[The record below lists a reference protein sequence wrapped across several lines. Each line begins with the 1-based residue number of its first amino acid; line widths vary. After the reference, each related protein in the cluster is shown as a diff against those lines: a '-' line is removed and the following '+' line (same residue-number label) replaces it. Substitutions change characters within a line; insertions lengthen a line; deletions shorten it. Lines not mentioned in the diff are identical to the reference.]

1 MEIGSKLQVIL
12 RKPGTVKKETII
24 ELWIFSFFLLF
35 LIHTQIDYH
44 LLFHTSAELFASIVS
59 FGLFF
64 VAINISKVSENNFI
78 VLLGVGYFFVGII
91 DVFHIF
97 TYTGVSIIYE
107 RGSQTAFEQ
116 LWIAGRYMTAFTLLG
131 STLLILR
138 NVKKFRI
145 TVIFFSYFIACL
157 LVLASI
163 LYFGIF
169 PDCYVEGAGMTIFT
183 VASELI
189 VSAVYLL
196 VAFLYFK
203 LRKNMNS
210 TLFFF
215 MEAHLLTMAMYE
227 MLFVSLS
234 VSDGWRNN
242 LAHIL
247 RVVSFFFLY
256 KALFETGLRRPY
268 TALYKKVDSMRPKQ
282 DKTGRYPKKAQH
294 QRKMIE
300 EMLARNNQCYDM
312 IINNSSDAIII
323 ISDLKFIFVNERA
336 ANMFGVNNPGYL
348 IGREVKDYINFKEQ
362 EWVTESLMQTAHDLC
377 REIKF
382 ESRLKAQS
390 GNEIDIEVTSANLLY
405 KGRLS
410 HINIFKDISSRKQI
424 NKLENHIKD
433 NEKKLTET
441 KEYNKML
448 TEFFSNISHELKTP
462 LNVILGA
469 IQILS
474 IKGNPQI
481 SQGNEDKFNK
491 YLRVMKQNC
500 YRLLRLVN
508 NLIDL
513 SKFDSGYLKL
523 NLCNLNIVSVV
534 EDIILSVAHYVEN
547 RELSIVFDTDIEEK
561 TVAVDADKIE
571 RIMLNLLSNSIKFT
585 DAGGSISVN
594 ISDREDTVAISVRDT
609 GIGIPKDKLNSI
621 FDRFGQVDKSLTRNK
636 EGSGIGLSLV
646 KTLVELHGGH
656 ISISSVEGEGSE
668 VVMELPVRTVENE
681 MPAAGSSE
689 GKSKVENIKI
699 EFSDIYSFE

>member
-59 FGLFF
+59 FGLFI

-131 STLLILR
+131 STLLLLR

-189 VSAVYLL
+189 VSGVYIL
-196 VAFLYFK
+196 VAFLYLK
-203 LRKNMNS
+203 LRKNMDS

-234 VSDGWRNN
+234 VPDGWRNN

-256 KALFETGLRRPY
+256 KALFESGLRRPY
-268 TALYKKVDSMRPKQ
+268 TALYKKVDNMRPKQ

-323 ISDLKFIFVNERA
+323 ISDSKFIFVNERA
-336 ANMFGVNNPGYL
+336 ANMFGVNNPVDL
-348 IGREVKDYINFKEQ
+348 IGREVRDYINFKEQ
-362 EWVTESLMQTAHDLC
+362 ERVKELLMQTAHDLC

-405 KGRLS
+405 KGKLS
-410 HINIFKDISSRKQI
+410 YINIFKDISSRKQI

-474 IKGNPQI
+474 IKDNMQI

-534 EDIILSVAHYVEN
+534 EEIILSVAHYVEN
-547 RELSIVFDTDIEEK
+547 RGLSIVFDTDIEEK

-594 ISDREDTVAISVRDT
+594 ISHKEDTVAISVRDT

-646 KTLVELHGGH
+646 KTLVELHGGN

-681 MPAAGSSE
+681 MPVAGSST

>member
-107 RGSQTAFEQ
+107 RGSQSAFEQ

-131 STLLILR
+131 STLLLLR

-145 TVIFFSYFIACL
+145 IVIFFFYFIACL

-183 VASELI
+183 IASELI
-189 VSAVYLL
+189 VSVVYIL

-203 LRKNMNS
+203 LRKNMDS

-215 MEAHLLTMAMYE
+215 MEAHLLTMAMYD

-234 VSDGWRNN
+234 VPDGWRNN

-256 KALFETGLRRPY
+256 KALFESGLRRPF
-268 TALYKKVDSMRPKQ
+268 TALYKKVDNMSPEQVKA
-282 DKTGRYPKKAQH
+282 GSYPKKPQH

-336 ANMFGVNNPGYL
+336 ANMFGVNNRGDL
-348 IGREVKDYINFKEQ
+348 IGREVKDYIKFKEQ
-362 EWVTESLMQTAHDLC
+362 EWVTESLMQTTHDLC

-390 GNEIDIEVTSANLLY
+390 GKEIDIEVTSANLLY

-474 IKGNPQI
+474 IKGNTQI

-513 SKFDSGYLKL
+513 SKFDSGYLRL

-534 EDIILSVAHYVEN
+534 EEIILSVAHYVEN
-547 RELSIVFDTDIEEK
+547 RGLSIVFDTDIEEK

-681 MPAAGSSE
+681 MPAAGSSA

>member
-59 FGLFF
+59 FGLFI

-78 VLLGVGYFFVGII
+78 VLLGLGYFFVGII

-97 TYTGVSIIYE
+97 TYTGVSIIFE

-138 NVKKFRI
+138 NVKKFSI

-169 PDCYVEGAGMTIFT
+169 PDCYVEGSGMTIFA

-189 VSAVYLL
+189 VSGVYIL

-203 LRKNMNS
+203 LRKNMDS

-234 VSDGWRNN
+234 VPDGWRNN

-256 KALFETGLRRPY
+256 KALFESGLRRPY
-268 TALYKKVDSMRPKQ
+268 TALYKKVDSMRTKQ
-282 DKTGRYPKKAQH
+282 AKTCRYPKKAQH
-294 QRKMIE
+294 QRRMIE

-323 ISDLKFIFVNERA
+323 ISDSKFIFVNERA
-336 ANMFGVNNPGYL
+336 ANMFGVNNPVDL
-348 IGREVKDYINFKEQ
+348 IGWEVKDYINFKEQ
-362 EWVTESLMQTAHDLC
+362 EKVKELLMQTAHDLC

-405 KGRLS
+405 KGKLS
-410 HINIFKDISSRKQI
+410 YINIFKDISSKKQI

-474 IKGNPQI
+474 IKDNTQI
-481 SQGNEDKFNK
+481 SQGNQDKFNK

-534 EDIILSVAHYVEN
+534 EEIILSVAHYVEN
-547 RELSIVFDTDIEEK
+547 RGLSIVFDTDIEEK

-594 ISDREDTVAISVRDT
+594 ISHKEDTVAISVRDT

-646 KTLVELHGGH
+646 KTLVELHGGN
-656 ISISSVEGEGSE
+656 ISIISVEGEGSE

-681 MPAAGSSE
+681 MPAAGSST

>member
-59 FGLFF
+59 FGLFI

-78 VLLGVGYFFVGII
+78 VLLGLGYFFVGII

-97 TYTGVSIIYE
+97 TYTGVSIIFE

-138 NVKKFRI
+138 NVKKFSI

-169 PDCYVEGAGMTIFT
+169 PDCYVEGSGMTIFA

-189 VSAVYLL
+189 VSGVYIL

-203 LRKNMNS
+203 LRKNMDS

-234 VSDGWRNN
+234 VPDGWRNN

-256 KALFETGLRRPY
+256 KALFESGLRRPY
-268 TALYKKVDSMRPKQ
+268 TALYKKVDSMRTKQ
-282 DKTGRYPKKAQH
+282 AKTCRYPKKAQH
-294 QRKMIE
+294 QRRMIE

-323 ISDLKFIFVNERA
+323 ISDSKFIFVNERA
-336 ANMFGVNNPGYL
+336 ANMFGVNNPVDL

-362 EWVTESLMQTAHDLC
+362 EKVKELLMQTAHDLC

-405 KGRLS
+405 KGKLS
-410 HINIFKDISSRKQI
+410 YINIFKDISSKKQI

-433 NEKKLTET
+433 NEKKLSET

-474 IKGNPQI
+474 IKDNTQI
-481 SQGNEDKFNK
+481 SQGNQDKFNK

-534 EDIILSVAHYVEN
+534 EEIILSVAHYVEN
-547 RELSIVFDTDIEEK
+547 RGLSIVFDTDIEEK

-594 ISDREDTVAISVRDT
+594 ISHKEDTVAISVRDT

-646 KTLVELHGGH
+646 KTLVELHGGN

-681 MPAAGSSE
+681 MPVAGSST

>member
-35 LIHTQIDYH
+35 LIHTQTDYH

-59 FGLFF
+59 FGLFI

-131 STLLILR
+131 STLLLLR

-189 VSAVYLL
+189 VSGVYIL
-196 VAFLYFK
+196 VAFLYLK
-203 LRKNMNS
+203 LRKNMDS

-234 VSDGWRNN
+234 VPDGWRNN

-256 KALFETGLRRPY
+256 KALFESGLRRPY
-268 TALYKKVDSMRPKQ
+268 TALYKKVDNMRPKQ

-323 ISDLKFIFVNERA
+323 ISDSKFIFVNERA
-336 ANMFGVNNPGYL
+336 ANMFGVNNPVDL
-348 IGREVKDYINFKEQ
+348 IGREVRDYINFKEQ
-362 EWVTESLMQTAHDLC
+362 ERVKELLMQTAHDLC

-405 KGRLS
+405 KGKLS
-410 HINIFKDISSRKQI
+410 YINIFKDISSRKQI

-474 IKGNPQI
+474 IKDNMQI

-534 EDIILSVAHYVEN
+534 EEIILSVAHYVEN
-547 RELSIVFDTDIEEK
+547 RGLSIVFDTDIEEK

-594 ISDREDTVAISVRDT
+594 ISHKEDTVAISVRDT

-646 KTLVELHGGH
+646 KTLVELHGGN

-681 MPAAGSSE
+681 MPVAGSST

>member
-78 VLLGVGYFFVGII
+78 VLLGLGYFFVGII

-97 TYTGVSIIYE
+97 TYTGVSIIFE

-131 STLLILR
+131 STLLLLR

-145 TVIFFSYFIACL
+145 TVMFFSYFIACL

-169 PDCYVEGAGMTIFT
+169 PDCYVEGAGMTIFA

-189 VSAVYLL
+189 VSGVYIL

-203 LRKNMNS
+203 LRKNMDS

-227 MLFVSLS
+227 MLFFSLS
-234 VSDGWRNN
+234 VPDGWRNN

-256 KALFETGLRRPY
+256 KALFETGLRRPH
-268 TALYKKVDSMRPKQ
+268 TALYNKAGNMSLKQ
-282 DKTGRYPKKAQH
+282 AKTGRYPKKAQH

-336 ANMFGVNNPGYL
+336 ANMFGVNNPVDL

-362 EWVTESLMQTAHDLC
+362 ERVKELLMQTAHDLC

-405 KGRLS
+405 KGKLS
-410 HINIFKDISSRKQI
+410 YINIFKDISSRKQI

-474 IKGNPQI
+474 IKDNTQI
-481 SQGNEDKFNK
+481 SQGNEAKFNK

-534 EDIILSVAHYVEN
+534 EEIILSVAHYVEN
-547 RELSIVFDTDIEEK
+547 RGLSIVFDTDIEEK

-594 ISDREDTVAISVRDT
+594 ISHREDTVAISVRDT

-646 KTLVELHGGH
+646 KTLVELHGGN

-681 MPAAGSSE
+681 MPVAGSST

>member
-35 LIHTQIDYH
+35 LIHTQTDYH

-59 FGLFF
+59 FGLFI

-131 STLLILR
+131 STLLLLR

-189 VSAVYLL
+189 VSGVYIL
-196 VAFLYFK
+196 VAFLYLK
-203 LRKNMNS
+203 LRKNMDS

-234 VSDGWRNN
+234 VPDGWRNN

-256 KALFETGLRRPY
+256 KALFESGLRRPY
-268 TALYKKVDSMRPKQ
+268 TALYKKVDNMRPKQ

-294 QRKMIE
+294 QRRIIE

-323 ISDLKFIFVNERA
+323 ISDSKFIFVNERA
-336 ANMFGVNNPGYL
+336 ANMFGVNNPVDL
-348 IGREVKDYINFKEQ
+348 IGREVRDYINFKEQ
-362 EWVTESLMQTAHDLC
+362 ERVKELLMQTAHDLC

-405 KGRLS
+405 KGKLS
-410 HINIFKDISSRKQI
+410 YINIFKDISSRKQI

-474 IKGNPQI
+474 IKDNMQI

-534 EDIILSVAHYVEN
+534 EEIILSVAHYVEN
-547 RELSIVFDTDIEEK
+547 RGLSIVFDTDIEEK

-594 ISDREDTVAISVRDT
+594 ISHKEDTVAISVRDT

-646 KTLVELHGGH
+646 KTLVELHGGN

-681 MPAAGSSE
+681 MPVAGSST

>member
-35 LIHTQIDYH
+35 LIHTQVDYH

-64 VAINISKVSENNFI
+64 VAINTSNVSENNFI
-78 VLLGVGYFFVGII
+78 VLLGIGYFFVGII
-91 DVFHIF
+91 DIFHIF
-97 TYTGVSIIYE
+97 TYPGVSIIFE
-107 RGSQTAFEQ
+107 RGSQAAFEQ
-116 LWIAGRYMTAFTLLG
+116 LWIAGRYMTALTLLG
-131 STLLILR
+131 STLLTLR
-138 NVKKFRI
+138 NVKKFRAN
-145 TVIFFSYFIACL
+145 VIFFVYFMACL
-157 LVLASI
+157 MILVSI
-163 LYFGIF
+163 LYFRIF
-169 PDCYVEGAGMTIFT
+169 PACYVEGGGSTPFK

-189 VSAVYLL
+189 VSAVYLA

-203 LRKNMNS
+203 LRKDMDS

-227 MLFVSLS
+227 LLFASLS
-234 VSDGWRNN
+234 GPDGWRNN
-242 LAHIL
+242 LAHII

-256 KALFETGLRRPY
+256 KAFFETGLKRPY
-268 TALYKKVDSMRPKQ
+268 AVLYNKMNKMDLEL
-282 DKTGRYPKKAQH
+282 DKTSKHLKKAEH
-294 QRKMIE
+294 QRKTIE
-300 EMLARNNQCYDM
+300 EMLARNDQCYDM

-323 ISDLKFIFVNERA
+323 ISDSKFIFVNERA
-336 ANMFGVNNPGYL
+336 ANMFGVNNPSDL
-348 IGREVKDYINFKEQ
+348 IDMEVQDYINLKEQ
-362 EWVTESLMQTAHDLC
+362 ERVKELLMQTADELC
-377 REIKF
+377 RDIKF

-390 GNEIDIEVTSANLLY
+390 GNEIDIEVTSAKLLY
-405 KGRLS
+405 KGKLS
-410 HINIFKDISSRKQI
+410 YINIFKDISSRKQI

-433 NEKKLTET
+433 NERKLIET

-474 IKGNPQI
+474 LKGNMQM
-481 SQGNEDKFNK
+481 SLENEDKFNK

-534 EDIILSVAHYVEN
+534 EEIILSVAHYVEN
-547 RELSIVFDTDIEEK
+547 RGLSIVFDTDIEEK
-561 TVAVDADKIE
+561 IVAVDADKIE

-585 DAGGSISVN
+585 DTGGSISVN
-594 ISDREDTVAISVRDT
+594 ISDREDAVVISVRDT

-656 ISISSVEGEGSE
+656 IGISSVEGEGSE
-668 VVMELPVRTVENE
+668 VVFELPVLTVENE
-681 MPAAGSSE
+681 MPAVGSVA

>member
-24 ELWIFSFFLLF
+24 ELWIFSIFLLF
-35 LIHTQIDYH
+35 LIHTQVDYH

-64 VAINISKVSENNFI
+64 VAINTSDVSENNFI
-78 VLLGVGYFFVGII
+78 VLLGIGYFFVGII

-97 TYTGVSIIYE
+97 TYTGVSIIFE
-107 RGSQTAFEQ
+107 KGSHTAFEQ

-131 STLLILR
+131 STSLTLR
-138 NVKKFRI
+138 NVKKFRAN
-145 TVIFFSYFIACL
+145 VIFFLYFTACIMI
-157 LVLASI
+157 LVSI
-163 LYFGIF
+163 LYFRIF
-169 PDCYVEGAGMTIFT
+169 PACYVEGEGMTSFK

-189 VSAVYLL
+189 VSAVYLA

-203 LRKNMNS
+203 LRKNMDS

-215 MEAHLLTMAMYE
+215 MEAHLLTMVMYE
-227 MLFVSLS
+227 LLFASLS
-234 VSDGWRNN
+234 GPDGWRNN
-242 LAHIL
+242 LAHII

-256 KALFETGLRRPY
+256 KAFFETGLKRPY
-268 TALYKKVDSMRPKQ
+268 TVLYNKMSRMDMEL
-282 DKTGRYPKKAQH
+282 DKTSKYLKKAEH
-294 QRKMIE
+294 QRKTIE
-300 EMLARNNQCYDM
+300 EMLARNDRCYDM

-323 ISDLKFIFVNERA
+323 ISDSRFIFVNERA
-336 ANMFGVNNPGYL
+336 ANMFGVNNPSDL
-348 IGREVKDYINFKEQ
+348 IDMEVQDYINLKER
-362 EWVTESLMQTAHDLC
+362 EMAKELLMQTADELC
-377 REIKF
+377 RDIKF

-390 GNEIDIEVTSANLLY
+390 GNEIDIEVTSAKLLY
-405 KGRLS
+405 KGKLS
-410 HINIFKDISSRKQI
+410 YINIFKDISSRKQI

-433 NEKKLTET
+433 NERKLIET

-474 IKGNPQI
+474 LKGNMQM
-481 SQGNEDKFNK
+481 SLENEDKFNK

-534 EDIILSVAHYVEN
+534 EEIILSVAHYVEN
-547 RELSIVFDTDIEEK
+547 RGLSIVFDTDIEEK
-561 TVAVDADKIE
+561 IVAVDADKIE
-571 RIMLNLLSNSIKFT
+571 RIMLNLLSNAIKFT
-585 DAGGSISVN
+585 DAEGSISVN
-594 ISDREDTVAISVRDT
+594 ISDREDTVVISVKDT

-656 ISISSVEGEGSE
+656 IAISSIEGEGSE
-668 VVMELPVRTVENE
+668 VVFELPVLTVENE
-681 MPAAGSSE
+681 MPAVSSVS